1 MGSIPG
7 SPCWSSQ
14 GSPASPVDVD
24 VLNGHF
30 QGISTCWIAADH
42 ALQHARNNILL
53 VSEIFDKWQIQKSKF
68 IVLAGFDESLIKSGV
83 GYLEQ
88 IHVFVIAEVH
98 PSSPLLTEL
107 GRLFSPF
114 SSTLSTE
121 SSSYRLPVFKD
132 DGSVWEFDELVYFTA
147 SKSANGGSSAKTT
160 PSQADGVTG
169 FLQNNSGSEE
179 GEKNRKSE
187 KGKQRDGDQDDNK
200 DQPEDPSGNP
210 DNPPE
215 DQDGI
220 IAGPVEIFVNINS
233 KIYLIRKHPEP
244 FQTLTMQGR
253 LTIEV
258 CV

>member
-1 MGSIPG
+1 MSLHMPPHIFRLTTFRVPLKVEIGPDGKPRLVETEDLEPVDSKDSIPSSPIWSSQGSRRSPASPVDVDVLKRLLQGKTEDVEPVDPKDSVPGLPTWSSRGSRRSPKPWHVKTEDVEPVDSMGSIPG

-107 GRLFSPF
+107 REYHG
-114 SSTLSTE
+114 
-121 SSSYRLPVFKD
+121 LP
-132 DGSVWEFDELVYFTA
+132 A
-147 SKSANGGSSAKTT
+147 
-160 PSQADGVTG
+160 G
-169 FLQNNSGSEE
+169 FL
-179 GEKNRKSE
+179 
-187 KGKQRDGDQDDNK
+187 
-200 DQPEDPSGNP
+200 
-210 DNPPE
+210 
-215 DQDGI
+215 
-220 IAGPVEIFVNINS
+220 
-233 KIYLIRKHPEP
+233 YC
-244 FQTLTMQGR
+244 R
-253 LTIEV
+253 LV
-258 CV
+258 